1 MSAYPAPGSGR
12 WFAVMG
18 GAELQR
24 NLPKVRLGPFWE
36 ANTPAERKAV
46 QALTP
51 SRLVFAARPEGGA
64 GPAPP

>member
-1 MSAYPAPGSGR
+1 
-12 WFAVMG
+12 MG

-51 SRLVFAARPEGGA
+51 SRLVFAARPEQGA